1 MKEKFFALWERIK
14 AFGDPILPWQLI
26 ETQYTESHRAY
37 HNLTHLASGW
47 NDLNTVRSLLELPD
61 RVEFAW
67 FYHDFIY
74 NPHSHRNEEDSA
86 LIAHEVATNARL
98 PTTFGNDALLLIM
111 ATKHTES
118 AQQRDAKFIVDIDL
132 SILGKSPQEF
142 DAYERGIRSE
152 YSWVDEATF
161 REKRSEILQRFLHRP
176 YIYHTPFFRQRYEQQ
191 ARENLKRS
199 IAQLRR

>member
-1 MKEKFFALWERIK
+1 M
-14 AFGDPILPWQLI
+14 
-26 ETQYTESHRAY
+26 
-37 HNLTHLASGW
+37 
-47 NDLNTVRSLLELPD
+47 
-61 RVEFAW
+61 EFAW